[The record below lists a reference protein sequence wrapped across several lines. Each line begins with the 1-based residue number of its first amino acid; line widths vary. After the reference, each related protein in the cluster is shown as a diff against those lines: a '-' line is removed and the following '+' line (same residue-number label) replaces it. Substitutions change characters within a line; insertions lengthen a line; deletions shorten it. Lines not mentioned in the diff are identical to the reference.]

1 MKISI
6 TPGKAKGNV
15 LVPPSKSVSH
25 RALICGAFSEKSS
38 IKNIA
43 YSEDIKATIGALK
56 ALGAKVEEKENEV
69 IIGSLLKEPLRE
81 KIINCKESGS
91 TLRFIVPIALLF
103 KEEITL
109 KGEGRLLKRPQNVF
123 SELFEDKSVLFLQNE
138 DEIKV
143 KGKLESG
150 KYYLKGNVSSQF
162 ISGLLFALPNIEGK
176 SEIHLTTNLESAPYI
191 DLTRAVLSDFGIE
204 TSYKDGVFSVEKGEF
219 LSREYEV
226 EGDYSNAAVFFLLN
240 AIGGNIEI
248 KGLNEKSLQ
257 GDRVIASYLNSLK
270 TFENKPL
277 DLSDCPDLAPI
288 LFAAAAVF
296 GGGEF
301 IGTKRLKLKE
311 SDRIETMKTELKKF
325 GISLIENENSV
336 IIGKGE
342 LKVPMETL
350 FGHNDHRIVMA
361 LSALATI
368 TGGEIEGAEA
378 VAKSFPDFF
387 VKLKSLGINIKEI

>member
-1 MKISI
+1 MTVVIEPS
-6 TPGKAKGNV
+6 KAKGIV

-56 ALGAKVEEKENEV
+56 ALGAKVEESENEV

-103 KEEITL
+103 EEEITL

-123 SELFEDKSVLFLQNE
+123 SELFENKEVLFSQTE
-138 DEIKV
+138 EGIKV
-143 KGKLESG
+143 KGKIKSG

-191 DLTRAVLSDFGIE
+191 DLTRKVLSDFGIE
-204 TSYKDGVFSVEKGEF
+204 TTYENGIFSVEKGEF

-277 DLSDCPDLAPI
+277 DLSDCPDLAPV

-325 GISLIENENSV
+325 GINLIEKENSV
-336 IIGKGE
+336 IIEKGVLSE
-342 LKVPMETL
+342 PKEPL

-361 LSALATI
+361 LSVLLSI

-378 VAKSFPDFF
+378 VTKSFPDFF

>member
-226 EGDYSNAAVFFLLN
+226 EEDYSNAAVFFLLN

>member
-109 KGEGRLLKRPQNVF
+109 KGEGRLLNRPQNVF

-176 SEIHLTTNLESAPYI
+176 SEIHLTTNLESASYI

-204 TSYKDGVFSVEKGEF
+204 TSYENGIFSVEKGEF

-325 GISLIENENSV
+325 GINLIEKENSV
-336 IIGKGE
+336 IIEKGVLSE
-342 LKVPMETL
+342 PKEPL

-361 LSALATI
+361 LSVLLSI
-368 TGGEIEGAEA
+368 TGGEIEGAAA
-378 VAKSFPDFF
+378 VTKSFPDFF
-387 VKLKSLGINIKEI
+387 VKLKSLGINLKEI

>member
-204 TSYKDGVFSVEKGEF
+204 TTYENGIFSVEKGEF

-342 LKVPMETL
+342 LKVPKETL